1 MGKTEGHV
9 VLYRKYRSRN
19 FSEVVGQDH
28 IVKPLQQSIASGK
41 IAHAYLFTGP
51 RGTGK
56 TSIARIFANEINGFD
71 YNDQLPI
78 DIIEIDGA
86 SNRRIDEVRELK
98 ERIHTAP
105 VQAKYKVY
113 IIDEVHMLTK
123 EAFNA
128 LLKTLE
134 EPPEHAVF
142 ILATTEVHKLPA
154 TIISRAQ
161 RYAFRLVP
169 IDVVVGHL
177 RFICEKESLKFNETA
192 LLTIAKMGQGSFRDS
207 ISLLDQVSSTGEI
220 SDENVASSLGIAEQE
235 SIGKIVDA
243 VTSATPKEIIA
254 NLQNLLMTG
263 SSSTQVTKQIIDYI
277 RSMGNL
283 NEIWLGLIDQ
293 LLEVS
298 ASIQPEI
305 SLEVALLK
313 ANIKLNPS
321 AKLTPETPASSSPA
335 QSSAKPEPLAKNEAK
350 AQKQVPKTDQKTETP
365 EDHAPAISK
374 TSGPTLANLDDKS
387 WQEIL
392 KIIKASNNALYSV
405 LRMAKPEYE
414 NGVLVLHFKFEF
426 HMKQVVAAKTL
437 VIDAASEVIGQVV
450 TVETVADKE
459 LATTQAQ
466 KKSRPEPVALATDT
480 KSVIDA
486 FGGGEMVNL

>member
-28 IVKPLQQSIASGK
+28 IVKPLQQSIATGK

-56 TSIARIFANEINGFD
+56 TSIARIFANEINGFE

-105 VQAKYKVY
+105 VQARYKVY

-154 TIISRAQ
+154 TIISRTQ

-169 IDVVVGHL
+169 TDVVVGHL
-177 RFICEKESLKFNETA
+177 KYICEKESLKFDETA

-220 SDENVASSLGIAEQE
+220 TDENVASSLGIAATE
-235 SIGKIVDA
+235 SIKNVMDS
-243 VTSATPKEIIA
+243 VKSKTPKEIISS
-254 NLQNLLMTG
+254 LQELLLAG
-263 SSSTQVTKQIIDYI
+263 NSSTQISKQIIDHI
-277 RSMGNL
+277 RGMDAI
-283 NEIWLGLIDQ
+283 NETWLELIDNM
-293 LLEVS
+293 LDVS
-298 ASIQPEI
+298 ASLQPEV

-313 ANIKLNPS
+313 ANIKFNPS
-321 AKLTPETPASSSPA
+321 AKLTTAASVPAPSTPAPTQPKPA
-335 QSSAKPEPLAKNEAK
+335 SKSVELQPKPEPTAEVAEKSEVVK
-350 AQKQVPKTDQKTETP
+350 PKIDR
-365 EDHAPAISK
+365 PA
-374 TSGPTLANLDDKS
+374 LANLDDKS

-392 KIIKASNNALYSV
+392 KIVKTSNNALYSV
-405 LRMAKPEYE
+405 MRMAKAEYE
-414 NGVLVLHFKFEF
+414 NDVLVLQFKFEF
-426 HMKQVVAAKTL
+426 HMKQVIAAKTL

-450 TVETVADKE
+450 TVETVVNKGLPAASSVVE
-459 LATTQAQ
+459 EVVV
-466 KKSRPEPVALATDT
+466 SEPVAVAGDT
-480 KSVIDA
+480 KSVMDA
-486 FGGGEMVNL
+486 FGGGEMLNL